1 VGRVEVRAR
10 EGLPE
15 VRQAMKG
22 WAEGILVEKPIEV
35 KKKQTK
41 TYPAWYMLE
50 VCMEDYTTFGV
61 Y

>member
-1 VGRVEVRAR
+1 MRAR